1 VQRIL
6 LRFGWLLP
14 VAAIFIGA
22 AILVLTYAFAS
33 IPLPRDVQLN
43 QAAKVYDRSG
53 KLIGTFSGEERRFI
67 IDTTKLP
74 RYVPDAVISA
84 EDRDFYDH
92 NGVSI
97 RGIVR
102 AGWANVTG
110 GEIAQGGSTITQQ
123 YVKTAVLRDPSR
135 TISRKMK
142 ESILA
147 IKLERRYSKD
157 EILGFY
163 LNTIYLG
170 RGAYG
175 IEAAANAYF
184 DKHARALTLP
194 EAAYLASIIPSPE
207 SFQPNEHPAEARSR
221 RDRVL
226 DQMVQEGY
234 ITAAEAAEAKV
245 DKVRAIKRSEAN
257 PSQQTAAYFMEWIR
271 RDYLEPEFGNR
282 LYTDGLRIHTTLDL
296 DMQEAAEQSVA
307 SVLTEPSDPQ
317 AALVSMTPNG
327 EVRAFV
333 AGRAFTDQRKARGSI
348 FAADNP
354 GHQAGSTLKPFTL
367 LTAIEQ
373 GISPLSRFSGASP
386 ATIEDPVCAG
396 PEGLWQPENFGGSQ
410 YGTLTLDQATQNSV
424 NTVFAQL
431 AAEVGPQSIADT
443 LDSFGFAPKF
453 GAEEIAPNCS
463 LALGS
468 FEATP
473 VEMARGYAGFAG
485 RGELPDVA
493 PIRYVVDTDGNCR
506 KEYLPTR
513 FDCDEEIK
521 RTTRRVAE
529 QNDVDVLN
537 QVLTHVVSSGTAAGS
552 VDIGRPVAGKTGTA
566 QENVSAW
573 FSGHVPQ
580 LATVVWMGYP
590 LEGGPDGKKG
600 TGDDIVPRM
609 GYCGD
614 PDLCRPVHGIEV
626 TGGSFPA
633 QIWNAYMAQA
643 TVNMDI
649 QEFPLPSDTPDEVIN
664 SPPPVEPTPEPT
676 ATPSPE
682 PTEEPSPEPTAPPS
696 PLPTPTTEPTALPTP
711 TIEGRVGRRRGPG
724 RLL

>member
-1 VQRIL
+1 

-14 VAAIFIGA
+14 VGAIFIGG

-74 RYVPDAVISA
+74 NYVREAVISA

-102 AGWANVTG
+102 AGWANLTG

-123 YVKTAVLRDPSR
+123 YIKTAVLRDPSR

-142 ESILA
+142 EAILA

-207 SFQPNEHPAEARSR
+207 SFQPHEHPKEARIR

-234 ITAAEAAEAKV
+234 ISVAEAAEAKV
-245 DKVRAIKRSEAN
+245 EKVKDIKRSEAD
-257 PSQQTAAYFMEWIR
+257 PSRQTAAYFMEWIR

-296 DMQEAAEQSVA
+296 DMQAAAEQAVA
-307 SVLTEPSDPQ
+307 SVLTEATDPQ

-333 AGRAFTDQRKARGSI
+333 GGRAFTDQKKARGSI
-348 FAADNP
+348 FAADYP

-386 ATIEDPVCAG
+386 ATIEDPLCAG

-424 NTVFAQL
+424 NTVYAQL

-443 LDSFGFAPKF
+443 LEAFGFAPKF
-453 GAEEIAPNCS
+453 GGDEIEPNCS

-473 VEMARGYAGFAG
+473 VEMARGFAGFAG
-485 RGELPDVA
+485 RGELPEVA
-493 PIRYVVDTDGNCR
+493 PIRYIDDTDGNCR

-513 FDCDEEIK
+513 FDCDEEVK
-521 RTTRRVAE
+521 RTTRKVAE
-529 QNDVDVLN
+529 QSDVDVLN

-566 QENVSAW
+566 QDNVAAW

-609 GYCGD
+609 GYCDD

-649 QEFPLPSDTPDEVIN
+649 QEFPLPSDTPDEVVN
-664 SPPPVEPTPEPT
+664 SPPPVEPSPEPT
-676 ATPSPE
+676 ESPSPE
-682 PTEEPSPEPTAPPS
+682 PTEEPSPEPTAPPT
-696 PLPTPTTEPTALPTP
+696 PAPTPTTEPTPVPTP
-711 TIEGRVGRRRGPG
+711 TLGGRVGRRREPG
-724 RLL
+724 GLG